1 MSVPRLRACRVPAAA
16 AMAMRQTPL
25 TCSGH
30 TRPVV
35 DLAFSGVTPYGY
47 FLISACKGERG
58 REAAAAASVRSVP
71 LLCSARQ
78 SCPRPRWGCG
88 ERGWA
93 GLLLRPAARR
103 PRVAFRG
110 GVAGAGAGWLY
121 WGAVFVP
128 RNAGTCRVIPA
139 TGVTG

>member
-1 MSVPRLRACRVPAAA
+1 MSLPRLRPRPPPPLSGPPPPPAASGAA

-58 REAAAAASVRSVP
+58 RAAAAPVSPAP
-71 LLCSARQ
+71 LFRPARRGR
-78 SCPRPRWGCG
+78 PRPRGWVCG
-88 ERGWA
+88 EG
-93 GLLLRPAARR
+93 
-103 PRVAFRG
+103 RG
-110 GVAGAGAGWLY
+110 GPHRAS
-121 WGAVFVP
+121 P
-128 RNAGTCRVIPA
+128 PHRRS
-139 TGVTG
+139 